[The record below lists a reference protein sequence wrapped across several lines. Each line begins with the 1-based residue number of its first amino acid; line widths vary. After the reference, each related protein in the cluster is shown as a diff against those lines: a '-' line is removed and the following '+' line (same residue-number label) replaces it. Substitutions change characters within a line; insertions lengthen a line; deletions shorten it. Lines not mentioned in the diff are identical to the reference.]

1 MSHLTDPDAIY
12 KASFAAIRREVD
24 LSGLPDEVQP
34 LALRLIHASGMTEI
48 LLDLVIDPRLPGAVR
63 AALSAGKPILCDC
76 ETVKA
81 ALIRRF
87 LPEGCEIVC
96 TLNDPTAAEIGR
108 ARGITRSAAAVGLW
122 RPRLD
127 GAVVVIGNAPTALFS
142 LLDLLDAGASRPAA
156 VIAFPVGFIGAA
168 ESKAR
173 LVADP
178 RGLPIATL
186 KGRRGGSAMAAACLN
201 AVFARTP

>member
-1 MSHLTDPDAIY
+1 MGHLTDPDEIY
-12 KASFAAIRREVD
+12 RASFAAIRREVD
-24 LSGLPDEVQP
+24 LSSLPEKVEP
-34 LALRLIHASGMTEI
+34 LALRLIHASGMTDI
-48 LLDLVIDPRLPGAVR
+48 LPDLVVDPRLPGAVR
-63 AALSAGKPILCDC
+63 AALSAGKAILCDC

-87 LPEGCEIVC
+87 LPEGCEVVC
-96 TLNDPTAAEIGR
+96 TLNDPAAAEIGR
-108 ARGITRSAAAVGLW
+108 TRGITRSAAAVELW
-122 RPRLD
+122 RSRLD
-127 GAVVVIGNAPTALFS
+127 GAVVVIGNAPTALYA
-142 LLDLLDAGASRPAA
+142 LLDLIDAGVPRPAA

-173 LVADP
+173 LIADP
-178 RGLPIATL
+178 RDIPIATL